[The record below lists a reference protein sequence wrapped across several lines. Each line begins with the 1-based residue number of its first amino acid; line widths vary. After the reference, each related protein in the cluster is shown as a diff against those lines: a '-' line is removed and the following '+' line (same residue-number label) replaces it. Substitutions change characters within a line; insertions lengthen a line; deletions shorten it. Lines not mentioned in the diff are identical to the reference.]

1 MPAFTQNSAPA
12 PWKANNSLLAALD
25 NTSID
30 SLIAASNILSVPK
43 HHTVFKQG
51 DLGNDMYFILSGEV
65 EVNIML
71 PNGDRIKVNQLHSG
85 DTFGEIALFDQRQRT
100 ASINTLTPCQLLQIQ
115 RDRFIE
121 FLYCHPEVAVQL
133 LGMFAKQVRSTHD
146 WMKNTLNTNIG
157 TRLAKTINN
166 LAHAYGRNSSS
177 GLKIDCHFSDEDL
190 SDISGLPAEIV
201 HSHLQSWSNKG
212 LISFKNGYITIYHPE
227 ELDRL
232 ESRYD

>member
-1 MPAFTQNSAPA
+1 MSSSHFDTAQWSSNNPILANLDSAGV
-12 PWKANNSLLAALD
+12 
-25 NTSID
+25 D
-30 SLIAASNILSVPK
+30 SLITASNILSLPK

-51 DLGNDMYFILSGEV
+51 DIGNDMYFILSGEV

-71 PNGDRIKVNQLHSG
+71 PSGDRIEVNHLYSG

-100 ASINTLTPCQLLQIQ
+100 ASIKTLTPCQLLQIQ
-115 RDRFIE
+115 RDHFIE

-146 WMKNTLNTNIG
+146 LMKNTLNTNIA

-166 LAHAYGRNSSS
+166 LAHAYGRRASN
-177 GLKIDCHFSDEDL
+177 GLKIDCQFSDEDF
-190 SDISGLPAEIV
+190 SEISGLPTEVI
-201 HSHLQSWSNKG
+201 HSHLQSWCKKG
-212 LISFKNGYITIYHPE
+212 LISFKNGYVTIHHPE

-232 ESRYD
+232 ETRFT